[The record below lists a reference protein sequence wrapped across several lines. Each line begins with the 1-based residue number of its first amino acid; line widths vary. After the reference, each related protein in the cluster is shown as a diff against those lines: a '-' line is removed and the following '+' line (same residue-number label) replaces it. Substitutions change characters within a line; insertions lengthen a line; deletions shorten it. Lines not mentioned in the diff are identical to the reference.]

1 MNIFKIIFRSI
12 WLYLKN
18 MFLMLRV
25 MFFPVWGQVLGIYLI
40 LAVTYYYSKNV
51 FKLAEVHEF
60 LSNTF
65 ILLFILIILVT
76 PGFFIFLRAFW
87 DYLVKMVSLNALIHT
102 LLKDKPVKD
111 LKLYNEPVNLR
122 SKTYILFLLYIS
134 LIWIVLLALPGIV
147 YLIPMDST
155 GQGIAFVCFEVIA
168 LVALAIIS
176 VYLSLGFQVFCFEEG
191 LSAFDTLKKSASMVR
206 GRFWMFVFLALFLG
220 LITGVALPAG
230 IVYLFQKF
238 SAAAYL
244 SNPIEALLRVIFT
257 SPNAFAPVADLLK
270 SNTDMFFEISN
281 VLTEIII
288 SSIVAGLILPLTTA
302 AYTQAYGAVTT
313 QKRDDER
320 AVETYKKRAKKRK
333 KKSRKK
339 SSDDEDDE

>member
-18 MFLMLRV
+18 MFIMLKI

-40 LAVTYYYSKNV
+40 LAATYYYSKNV
-51 FKLAEVHEF
+51 FKLSELHDF

-65 ILLFILIILVT
+65 ILFFILVILVT
-76 PGFFIFLRAFW
+76 PGFAVFLRAFW
-87 DYLVKMVSLNALIHT
+87 DYLVKMVSLNSLIHT

-122 SKTYILFLLYIS
+122 SKTYILFLFYIS
-134 LIWIVLLALPGIV
+134 LIWIVLLSLPGV
-147 YLIPMDST
+147 VFLIPMDAN
-155 GQGIAFVCFEVIA
+155 GQVIAFVCFELIA
-168 LVALAIIS
+168 LLALAIIS

-191 LSAFDTLKKSASMVR
+191 LSAFDTLKKSASMVK
-206 GRFWMFVFLALFLG
+206 GRFWTFVFLALFLG

-230 IVYLFQKF
+230 VVYIFQKF
-238 SAAAYL
+238 SAASYL

-257 SPNAFAPVADLLK
+257 APNAFAPIADFLK
-270 SNTDMFFEISN
+270 SDTDMFFEISN

-302 AYTQAYGAVTT
+302 TYTQAYGAVAT

-320 AVETYKKRAKKRK
+320 AAEAYKKRAKTKKRK
-333 KKSRKK
+333 KKK
-339 SSDDEDDE
+339 SSDEDDD